1 MGAAYQAG
9 LDGKVGLIKVGKLAD
24 LIVLDRNL
32 FEIPPHEIHT
42 AKVVMT
48 IMNGKVRA
56 GAADV
61 SRCDGASAPIV
72 VGSAAFTERTI
83 APRLPSRQVLRGSAG
98 PLAANVDDVRLSGKA
113 VEVDRW
119 NWSGLQ
125 KASPIFFATTS
136 PPSDVV
142 DETGAKSA
150 VVEDKATATA
160 DVEFDQATQV
170 NVISTIPPDQ
180 QEIQRRRELVR
191 ALFNDFWNGSDDKP
205 VTFVDRLNQAE
216 PYLNK
221 RLTACGESWQL
232 DANTRKL
239 LGLPPRAN

>member
-1 MGAAYQAG
+1 
-9 LDGKVGLIKVGKLAD
+9 VGKLLRWIAG
-24 LIVLDRNL
+24 I
-32 FEIPPHEIHT
+32 
-42 AKVVMT
+42 
-48 IMNGKVRA
+48 
-56 GAADV
+56 GAA
-61 SRCDGASAPIV
+61 
-72 VGSAAFTERTI
+72 FK
-83 APRLPSRQVLRGSAG
+83 RLAQYFLR
-98 PLAANVDDVRLSGKA
+98 P
-113 VEVDRW
+113 
-119 NWSGLQ
+119 
-125 KASPIFFATTS
+125 TS
-136 PPSDVV
+136 PPSDVA

-216 PYLNK
+216 PYLLNE